1 VKKLVI
7 HPGFHKSG
15 TTALQQSLHTNR
27 ELLKSYG
34 LTYPFPRHR
43 AHHRLAWSLSGKVW
57 GWRNRGGS
65 GESPRLWAKAVRSI
79 NRSNSQNIIISSE
92 FFSELDIE
100 KIKQIK
106 NEIKNHEIQ
115 VLFTLRPLAKLLS
128 SSYQQYLKY
137 GLKADYEEW
146 LHSILDNPGE
156 SKLSPT
162 FWRRHF
168 HGKVISKWS
177 EVFGS
182 SNVTILI
189 VDESKPE
196 FLFNEANKFF
206 ELPAD
211 TLKSEDSGLNRSLT
225 TEEIAFLL
233 ELNRRF
239 PKERSWDEYQVFIRN
254 GFIREITDNSTVATG
269 KEKLL
274 TPKWAVDSANSLGA
288 ASKGEILDLG
298 VTVIGDIHS
307 LDSAQ
312 VPTGSS
318 QVPSTIDINTVAT
331 AMLSMDRQLVGH
343 MPVTWLRRNLIFR
356 IRRSIR
362 RALFPKRS

>member
-1 VKKLVI
+1 MKKLVI

-15 TTALQQSLHTNR
+15 TTALQQSLHANR
-27 ELLKSYG
+27 DQLKSYG

-43 AHHRLAWSLSGKVW
+43 AHHRLAWSVSGKVW
-57 GWRNRGGS
+57 GWSNRGGS

-79 NRSNSQNIIISSE
+79 NRSSSRDIIISSE
-92 FFSELDIE
+92 FFSELDLE

-106 NEIKNHEIQ
+106 NEIKKHETKVI
-115 VLFTLRPLAKLLS
+115 FTLRPLAKLLS

-137 GLKADYEEW
+137 GLNTDYEEW

-206 ELPAD
+206 QLPAN
-211 TLKSEDSGLNRSLT
+211 TLKSEDSGLNRSMT
-225 TEEIAFLL
+225 SEEIALLL
-233 ELNRRF
+233 ELKKRF
-239 PKERSWDEYQVFIRN
+239 PQERSWDEYQVFIRN
-254 GFIREITDNSTVATG
+254 GYIREITDNSAVATG

-274 TPKWAVDSANSLGA
+274 TPKWAVDMANSLGA
-288 ASKGEILDLG
+288 ASKLEILNLG

-318 QVPSTIDINTVAT
+318 QVPSTIDISTVAT
-331 AMLSMDRQLVGH
+331 AMLSIDRKIIGH
-343 MPVTWLRRNLIFR
+343 VPVTWLRRNLIYR
-356 IRRSIR
+356 IRRFIR
-362 RALFPKRS
+362 RALFPKRG